1 VAAKI
6 KDFERPNSTEFKNA
20 PKRDIVDTNPH
31 AYCAPGTTRTN
42 NTAFLLYG
50 SGHNKQKGRSSNEA
64 NGRDFEGFGTSR
76 YAFIRVGCTNE
87 ADGRIFETFCY
98 AFARSMVNPRVK
110 ADGRVFYGAGHG
122 VRWIHANERVLG

>member
-6 KDFERPNSTEFKNA
+6 KDFERLNSTEFKNA

-110 ADGRVFYGAGHG
+110 ADGRVFLWCWPWG
-122 VRWIHANERVLG
+122 

>member
-1 VAAKI
+1 MAAKI
-6 KDFERPNSTEFKNA
+6 KDFERLNSTEFKNA

-42 NTAFLLYG
+42 NT
-50 SGHNKQKGRSSNEA
+50 GRSSNEA

>member
-1 VAAKI
+1 MWAAKI
-6 KDFERPNSTEFKNA
+6 KGFREAEFHRVQKCS
-20 PKRDIVDTNPH
+20 K
-31 AYCAPGTTRTN
+31 TRYSGHQS
-42 NTAFLLYG
+42 ARLLR
-50 SGHNKQKGRSSNEA
+50 SGHNHGQTTQLSYYMGVDTTNKEGRSSNEA

-110 ADGRVFYGAGHG
+110 ADGRVFM
-122 VRWIHANERVLG
+122 VLSWG